1 MLQPP
6 SAAAAANPP
15 PVTTTTTPGTPG
27 GPVRFRIHAQATYN
41 SRPVSPAVVTDV
53 NFEAGAS
60 SSYCNLLRAKLTVPV
75 AAANCD
81 VDDVVVRLSC
91 VPVLA
96 GEESKQPAAITAAAA
111 LPSAAPEHT
120 FASVNVVLGHYR
132 SPPPAGGG
140 KTNASPKKYAKAPP
154 ETTISTHG
162 RIKFGHDER
171 TRNIKLQAAK
181 IGSTLMEKQLA
192 RWRTG
197 NIAFRIRALGLPKSK
212 AKTTGRFMGGGQSSV
227 VQPTSPSS
235 SMASAAGAAGGTV
248 NVVFTLKSLM
258 RTQHDST
265 SDELAKINI
274 ESDLKRM
281 QKDRQNLTIVVLV
294 VLLFLIVGG
303 VFYPLVEGWT
313 VLDSLY
319 FGVTTLTT
327 VGYGDMGPTTDGSK
341 IFTAFYVFFGVA
353 IVATLIGLATTF
365 LIEAA
370 ALAAEVEKKK
380 KREALMNDAS
390 DSDTDS
396 EDEED
401 EGEEDG
407 GGGGNRDGGNNSVAL
422 PIDERT
428 TASAGKPTCLARCFT
443 RSKFFFREFLPAIV
457 CCTVGIIVMMV
468 GQGSS
473 FVDAFYW
480 SIVTGTTV
488 GYGDV
493 SPLEPVTRGFSLV
506 YLFASVV
513 CMAKALS
520 AFGSL
525 LEADDGHAASLLN
538 RKLDEKFLVSL
549 DSDGTGEVSE
559 FEYLSA
565 MLVLL
570 EYVEQDDIDDVMKA
584 FRKLDTDGSGT
595 LTVDDLVQSRKGKAV
610 MRTPRKVFKD
620 CDVNGNGSLEPAE
633 VANALRALGCRMTDA
648 EFDALFLTVDTNH
661 DGAVSFREFKRVLY
675 SRIVY
680 EAIDD
685 DVDGHLEREEIRES
699 IPILLKVSVSDAEF
713 DTLFNELDADR
724 NGNVSFA
731 EYRRFF
737 QDPKAVKRRIEE
749 ARNKPASAA
758 AAARTVS
765 NYSVEKGASVS
776 NSNSA

>member
-1 MLQPP
+1 MPELAADE
-6 SAAAAANPP
+6 SKENAAA
-15 PVTTTTTPGTPG
+15 
-27 GPVRFRIHAQATYN
+27 
-41 SRPVSPAVVTDV
+41 S
-53 NFEAGAS
+53 
-60 SSYCNLLRAKLTVPV
+60 
-75 AAANCD
+75 
-81 VDDVVVRLSC
+81 
-91 VPVLA
+91 
-96 GEESKQPAAITAAAA
+96 
-111 LPSAAPEHT
+111 APENI
-120 FASVNVVLGHYR
+120 FASVKVVLGEYR
-132 SPPPAGGG
+132 RRPAYIAGR
-140 KTNASPKKYAKAPP
+140 KKKASPERYARAPP

-162 RIKFGHDER
+162 RIKFGHDEH
-171 TRNIKLQAAK
+171 TRDIKLQAAK
-181 IGSTLMEKQLA
+181 SGSTPLEKQLA

-197 NIAFRIRALGLPKSK
+197 NMAFRIRALGLPKSK
-212 AKTTGRFMGGGQSSV
+212 AKTTGRLLGGGQSSV
-227 VQPTSPSS
+227 VQPTLTSSAVSSSPSS
-235 SMASAAGAAGGTV
+235 SPSSQSSSPPARAAGSIV

-265 SDELAKINI
+265 SEELAKINI

-281 QKDRQNLTIVVLV
+281 QKDRQNLAIVMLV
-294 VLLFLIVGG
+294 VLLFLIVGA

-370 ALAAEVEKKK
+370 ALAAEVEKKR
-380 KREALMNDAS
+380 KRQMVMNDNS
-390 DSDTDS
+390 ESDTDS
-396 EDEED
+396 EDEEG
-401 EGEEDG
+401 EGNDD
-407 GGGGNRDGGNNSVAL
+407 GNRDRGNSVAL
-422 PIDERT
+422 MIDEETKGNFNLACKLR
-428 TASAGKPTCLARCFT
+428 KLTCLSRCFK
-443 RSKFFFREFLPAIV
+443 RGKFFLREFLPAII
-457 CCTVGIIVMMV
+457 CCAVGIIVMMV
-468 GQGSS
+468 GQGAS

-493 SPLEPVTRGFSLV
+493 SPLDPVTRGFSLV

-525 LEADDGHAASLLN
+525 LEVDDGHAASLLN

-570 EYVEQDDIDDVMKA
+570 EYVEQDDIDNVMKA

-610 MRTPRKVFKD
+610 TRTPRKVFKD
-620 CDVNGNGSLEPAE
+620 CDVNGNGTLEPKE

-648 EFDALFLTVDTNH
+648 EFDALFQTIDTNQ
-661 DGAVSFREFKRVLY
+661 DGAVSFQEFKRVLY

-680 EAIDD
+680 EAIDE
-685 DVDGHLEREEIRES
+685 DVNGHLEREEIRES
-699 IPILLKVSVSDAEF
+699 IHILLRLSVTDAEF
-713 DTLFNELDADR
+713 NVLFNELDADR
-724 NGNVSFA
+724 NGNVSFS
-731 EYRRFF
+731 EYKRFF

-749 ARNKPASAA
+749 ARKRPPPAA
-758 AAARTVS
+758 AENTSTVQNS
-765 NYSVEKGASVS
+765 YVAGKGAQDV
-776 NSNSA
+776 NV